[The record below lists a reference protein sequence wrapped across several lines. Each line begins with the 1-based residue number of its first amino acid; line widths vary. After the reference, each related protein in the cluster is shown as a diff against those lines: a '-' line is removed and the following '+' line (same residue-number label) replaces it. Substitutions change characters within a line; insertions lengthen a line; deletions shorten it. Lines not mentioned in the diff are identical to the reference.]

1 MNQENVIAARLAAE
15 QPAPRTRKR
24 IDQKKLGIAAA
35 ASVFFFGFLW
45 IIAGGDGDD
54 SSRSGVRV
62 DALKR
67 DSGDRY
73 GLLMARGPETDE
85 PESEPEAER
94 ISGATAP
101 APAAA
106 PVQVETKS
114 LDAALATIAELNGR
128 INKLQDE
135 LTDAKVALGRKDS
148 DLTTANQ
155 NLKRLQEQYDQREKR
170 FAGELNKAIADAEAR
185 ALANVGVMHAQG
197 LSEQK
202 KRRLEELQ
210 AKQRE
215 AQNQSNG
222 IVFDESPYGR
232 KN

>member
-1 MNQENVIAARLAAE
+1 MNQENVNATRLAAE
-15 QPAPRTRKR
+15 QPAPRARKR
-24 IDQKKLGIAAA
+24 IDQKKLGIAAV

-45 IIAGGDGDD
+45 LIAGGDSDD

-67 DSGDRY
+67 DGGDRY
-73 GLLMARGPETDE
+73 GLLIARSPETDE
-85 PESEPEAER
+85 PKSEPEAER
-94 ISGATAP
+94 ISVATVP

-106 PVQVETKS
+106 PIQVETKS
-114 LDAALATIAELNGR
+114 LDAALATIDKLNDR
-128 INKLQDE
+128 IDKLQDE
-135 LTDAKVALGRKDS
+135 LTDAKVVLARKDS
-148 DLTTANQ
+148 NLTTANQ

-170 FAGELNKAIADAEAR
+170 FAGELSKATADAEAR

-197 LSEQK
+197 LSEEK
-202 KRRLEELQ
+202 KQRLKELRE
-210 AKQRE
+210 KQRE